1 MYGTQPWLLNGGEK
15 GTKETMAIRA
25 VILLASVL
33 LMVGLAACGGGSD
46 EPAPTATQP
55 PTATPIP
62 SDGAGDEP
70 TATTAPQPTDPPSA
84 MVGYEV
90 GEMAPDFELTTIDG
104 ETLSLSDFQGDS
116 PVLLYFF
123 ATW

>member
-1 MYGTQPWLLNGGEK
+1 
-15 GTKETMAIRA
+15 MAIRA
-25 VILLASVL
+25 LILLASVL
-33 LMVGLAACGGGSD
+33 LLAALAACGGGAD

-55 PTATPIP
+55 PQPPPTATTVP
-62 SDGAGDEP
+62 SDGEPADP
-70 TATTAPQPTDPPSA
+70 TATTAVEPTEAPSL
-84 MVGYEV
+84 MVGFEV

-104 ETLSLSDFQGDS
+104 QQLSLSDFQGDS

>member
-1 MYGTQPWLLNGGEK
+1 MRK
-15 GTKETMAIRA
+15 
-25 VILLASVL
+25 VILLLAGAL
-33 LMVGLAACGGGSD
+33 LLAALGACVGGAD

-55 PTATPIP
+55 PPPPTATTVP
-62 SDGAGDEP
+62 SDGEPAEP
-70 TATTAPQPTDPPSA
+70 TATKAVEPTEAPSL

-104 ETLSLSDFQGDS
+104 EMVSLSDFRGDS
-116 PVLLYFF
+116 PVLLYFY

>member
-1 MYGTQPWLLNGGEK
+1 
-15 GTKETMAIRA
+15 MAIRA
-25 VILLASVL
+25 LILLASVL
-33 LMVGLAACGGGSD
+33 LMAGLAACGGGSD

-55 PTATPIP
+55 PPPTDTPVP
-62 SDGAGDEP
+62 SDGDSAEP
-70 TATTAPQPTDPPSA
+70 AATTAVEPTEAPSL
-84 MVGYEV
+84 MVGFEV

-104 ETLSLSDFQGDS
+104 EQLSLSDFRGDS